1 MGQGVARSLGLHA
14 ARCLVTA
21 GGLAGLV
28 TGCGSSPPDPLMT
41 VSAQAG
47 MITCTPAPN
56 VGAGISRWDAPVAAT
71 VGTYYNQSSAPAAV
85 QTVSLVGAHNM
96 VLHGA
101 MVYEMVRYRNP
112 LPNVFLWEYGS
123 AGLRV
128 NAELVQQVPGAVLG
142 AGVGPVANFPEQQPN
157 VYEVVVDVTARQP
170 GAAWAAGV
178 NIGYSANGQAHT
190 IRLLI
195 GFAIGAS
202 SRPEGNNSD
211 DPLCGTATNAIESAF
226 ASLQGT

>member
-1 MGQGVARSLGLHA
+1 MVQDVARSLGLHA

-21 GGLAGLV
+21 GGLAGLL
-28 TGCGSSPPDPLMT
+28 TGCGSSPPDPL
-41 VSAQAG
+41 VSASVQAG

-56 VGAGISRWDAPVAAT
+56 VAAGISRWDTPVAAT
-71 VGTYYNQSSAPAAV
+71 VGMYYNQSTAPVTV

-101 MVYEMVRYRNP
+101 MVYEMAQYRNP
-112 LPNVFLWEYGS
+112 LPNVFLWEFGS

-128 NAELVQQVPGAVLG
+128 NADLVQQVPGAVLG
-142 AGVGPVANFPEQQPN
+142 PGIGPVTNFVKQQPN

-178 NIGYSANGQAHT
+178 NIGYTANGQAYT

-202 SRPEGNNSD
+202 SRPGGNNSD
-211 DPLCGTATNAIESAF
+211 DPLCDTATNAIESAF
-226 ASLQGT
+226 ATLQGT